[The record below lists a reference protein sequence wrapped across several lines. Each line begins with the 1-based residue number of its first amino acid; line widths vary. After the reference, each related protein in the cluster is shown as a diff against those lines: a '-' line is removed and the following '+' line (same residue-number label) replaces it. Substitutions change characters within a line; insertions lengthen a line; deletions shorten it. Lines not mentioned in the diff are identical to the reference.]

1 MLLLESPAKVT
12 SPTYIFFKSCG
23 LTYTGLNAEQ
33 RKRLTIG
40 LEIAARPE
48 SLVLLDE
55 PTSGLDSD
63 TAMAICA
70 LLRRLA
76 KSGQAILCRVHQ
88 PSALMF
94 QNFDRLLFLGP
105 GGRSLYF
112 GDIAESGQA
121 VIDYFEAHGA
131 RQCDPAEN
139 PAEWIMEITSQSGQ
153 DATTID
159 WEATWQKSENRR
171 QAKRTTA
178 KLREKLSLLRLD
190 GPHRYEQH
198 FSRQL
203 YWVTIR
209 LFKHYW
215 RTPSYIYSK
224 ALLCTSTVSL
234 HTTPSRY

>member
-1 MLLLESPAKVT
+1 
-12 SPTYIFFKSCG
+12 
-23 LTYTGLNAEQ
+23 
-33 RKRLTIG
+33 
-40 LEIAARPE
+40 
-48 SLVLLDE
+48 
-55 PTSGLDSD
+55 
-63 TAMAICA
+63 MAICA

-76 KSGQAILCRVHQ
+76 KSGQAILCTVHQ

-94 QNFDRLLFLGP
+94 QNFDRRLFLGP
-105 GGRSLYF
+105 GGRGLYF
-112 GDIAESGQA
+112 GEIAESGQA

-139 PAEWIMEITSQSGQ
+139 PAEWIMEITSQSGP
-153 DATTID
+153 DGTSID
-159 WEATWQKSENRR
+159 WEATRQNSENRR

-178 KLREKLSLLRLD
+178 KLREKLPLLRLD

-224 ALLCTSTVSL
+224 ALLCTLTVSL
-234 HTTPSRY
+234 YTTPSGILILTDRPRPSSSVFSFWMSVNSVQGLQDQIFAIFLLLTMFTNLDQQIISQYLGN